1 MAMKFMGFGVSV
13 AMALMLAGCGGGAPS
28 DAEVT
33 AAVRAVLAG
42 AIGQAPAAQSPD
54 ALPPAERQAVMAVNV
69 GVGDEKANGDGS
81 FDATVHVSCQAAGG
95 PSVDF
100 TRAFNVLRSGQGWA
114 LSAIGGKDLAKLAA
128 RCLTVPAGG

>member
-1 MAMKFMGFGVSV
+1 MKFMGFGVSV
-13 AMALMLAGCGGGAPS
+13 AMALMLAGCGGGGPS

-54 ALPPAERQAVMAVNV
+54 ALPPAERQMVMAVNV

-81 FDATVHVSCQAAGG
+81 FDAAVHVSCQAVGG

-100 TRAFNVLRSGQGWA
+100 TQAFNVLRSGQGWA

-128 RCLTVPAGG
+128 PCLTVPVGG